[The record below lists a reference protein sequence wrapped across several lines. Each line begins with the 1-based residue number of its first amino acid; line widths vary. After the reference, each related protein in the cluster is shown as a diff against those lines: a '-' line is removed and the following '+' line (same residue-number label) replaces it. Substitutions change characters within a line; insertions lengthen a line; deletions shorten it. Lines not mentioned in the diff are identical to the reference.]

1 MSLLGRRA
9 PHRVSIQNQQL
20 ERNERGQQVHVPDGD
35 LIPGIRC
42 MIEPVRDW
50 SSSEE
55 VETLGLQVVDLAVV
69 RSKHWPGTIDS
80 QILFN
85 GNWYETVGAPQHHSV
100 SRRTSHYRV
109 TIKWLKKAV

>member
-9 PHRVSIQNQQL
+9 PHRATIQNRKL
-20 ERNERGQQVHVPDGD
+20 TRNAQGLQVFVPDGD
-35 LIPGIRC
+35 PIPVKC

-55 VETLGLQVVDLAVV
+55 VETLGLQVVDLGVV
-69 RSKHWPGTIDS
+69 RSKKWPGDIDS
-80 QILFN
+80 HVLFN
-85 GNWYETVGAPQHHSV
+85 GSWYETVGAPQHHSV